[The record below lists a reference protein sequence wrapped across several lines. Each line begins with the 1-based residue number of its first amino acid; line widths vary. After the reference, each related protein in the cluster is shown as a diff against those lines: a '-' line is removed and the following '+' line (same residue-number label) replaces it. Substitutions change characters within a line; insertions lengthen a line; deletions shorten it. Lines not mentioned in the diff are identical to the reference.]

1 MRFIMFLLAVGVAFV
16 AWDAIENNGRYV
28 NLIARD
34 LKGSMQF
41 AGGGGVVVIRPPDLS
56 PTWKKFRN

>member
-16 AWDAIENNGRYV
+16 AWDAIANNGRYV

-41 AGGGGVVVIRPPDLS
+41 AGGGGFGVIRPPDLS
-56 PTWKKFRN
+56 PSWKKFGN